1 MAVVL
6 GALLPV
12 FMLIALGLVLRRVLL
27 TEDAHWG
34 GLERVVYYVLFPAL
48 LILTLARADLETVP
62 VLDVGGAVLL
72 ATLLTSALCFLIR
85 PVLAARYGVDG
96 PAFTSVFQGATRF
109 QTYVALSVV
118 ANLYGNLG
126 LTLASVATV
135 AMVPLLNVL
144 AVAVMTHYAA
154 PQRLPPWR
162 VVAMIV
168 RNPLIWACL
177 VGIMLSLL
185 HVPIPAPLWQFGDA
199 LGRSSLAIGLL
210 VTGAGLKLGGLLRVG
225 PAAAAAVVLK
235 LAVMPAIA
243 TALALAFHLSGPN
256 LAVVVC
262 CTAVPTSSSAYVLA
276 RQMGGD
282 APLLAQIITLQT
294 AFAALTMPV
303 AVALVQ

>member
-12 FMLIALGLVLRRVLL
+12 FMLIALGLVLRRILL
-27 TEDAHWG
+27 PQDAQWS
-34 GLERVVYYVLFPAL
+34 GLERIVYYVLFPAL
-48 LILTLARADLETVP
+48 LILTLARADLDSVP
-62 VLDVGGAVLL
+62 VFDVGGALVL
-72 ATLLTSALCFLIR
+72 ATLLTSATCFVIR
-85 PVLAARYGVDG
+85 PMLAARFGVGG

-118 ANLYGNLG
+118 GNLYGNLG

-135 AMVPLLNVL
+135 AMVPILNVL
-144 AVAVMTHYAA
+144 SVAVMTRYAA
-154 PQRLPPWR
+154 PERLPPWQ
-162 VVAMIV
+162 VAAMII

-177 VGIMLSLL
+177 IGITLSLL
-185 HVPIPAPLWQFGDA
+185 HVAIPTPLYQFGDA

-210 VTGAGLKLGGLLRVG
+210 ITGAGLKLDGLLRVG
-225 PAAAAAVVLK
+225 PAATAAVILK
-235 LAVMPAIA
+235 LAAMPAIA
-243 TALALAFHLSGPN
+243 AALALLFHLSGAN

-262 CTAVPTSSSAYVLA
+262 CAAVPTSSSAYVLA

-294 AFAALTMPV
+294 ALAALTMPI